1 MARGPRVKIVTD
13 GRRWP
18 LGLWRRVRL
27 GLAHRLRQSLRP
39 DVEIRANG
47 KSYRFR
53 CEGARDL
60 RRCMS
65 ALVKE
70 AGTYAWITSEVKPG
84 DVFYDIGANIGLY
97 TIMAAREVGS
107 AGRVYAFEPHSANF
121 ARLVDNIDA
130 NGLAQSVNPCSF
142 ALNDRS
148 GLIPFNYVSLTIG
161 SSNSQLG
168 SLRDGE
174 EQEFR
179 PELSEPKAAMALDD
193 LIERHDFLPPHHV
206 KLDVDGNELLVLR
219 GMARTLQRTDKPRSI
234 QIEMNLRGKTEIVD
248 FLAGHG
254 YVLADRHYTRSGLKK
269 VTAGGDPEA
278 YAYNAIFRPRT
289 S

>member
-1 MARGPRVKIVTD
+1 MKIVTD
-13 GRRWP
+13 GRHWP
-18 LGLWRRVRL
+18 LSPWRKIQF
-27 GLAHRLRQSLRP
+27 GLARWLRQALRP
-39 DVEIRANG
+39 DIEIRANG

-53 CEGARDL
+53 CDGARDL

-70 AGTYAWITSEVKPG
+70 AGTCAWIVTDVKPG
-84 DVFYDIGANIGLY
+84 EVFYDIGANIGLY
-97 TIMAAREVGS
+97 SIMAARQVGAS
-107 AGRVYAFEPHSANF
+107 GRVYAFEPHGANF

-130 NGLAQSVNPCSF
+130 NDLAQSVSPCSF

-148 GLIPFNYVSLTIG
+148 GLIPFNYISLTIG

-179 PELSEPKAAMALDD
+179 PALSEPKAAMAVDD
-193 LIERHDFLPPHHV
+193 LIADHDFRPPHHV

-219 GMARTLQRTDKPRSI
+219 GMTRTLERADKPRSI

-248 FLAGHG
+248 FLTGHG

-269 VTAGGDPEA
+269 IAAGGDPEA
-278 YAYNAIFRPRT
+278 YAYNAIFRPGAT
-289 S
+289 